1 MTQQVNVRLPQPT
14 INRLGELA
22 EIYGSQAK
30 AIIAAIENL
39 HTKEI
44 EMSKQTRKERKMIT
58 INIVA
63 QSGHAWEEEVED
75 MDAALLRAEQVAEDH
90 GDIERVEVLTDD
102 GPEDIWTM
110 E

>member
-1 MTQQVNVRLPQPT
+1 
-14 INRLGELA
+14 
-22 EIYGSQAK
+22 
-30 AIIAAIENL
+30 
-39 HTKEI
+39 
-44 EMSKQTRKERKMIT
+44 MIT

-75 MDAALLRAEQVAEDH
+75 MDAALLRAEQVAEEH

-102 GPEDIWTM
+102 GPENIWTM